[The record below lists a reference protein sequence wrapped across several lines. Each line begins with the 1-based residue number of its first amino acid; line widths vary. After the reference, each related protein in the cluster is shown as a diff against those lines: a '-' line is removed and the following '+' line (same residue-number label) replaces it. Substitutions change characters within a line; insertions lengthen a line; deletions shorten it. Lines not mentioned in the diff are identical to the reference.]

1 MLDADLEECLV
12 AGGPRQEEEGRIW
25 FNSVID
31 ILLIRLEPI

>member
-12 AGGPRQEEEGRIW
+12 ADGPRQEEGRIW

-31 ILLIRLEPI
+31 ILLIRLEPV